1 MRHGQDFTRA
11 VRRGRR
17 AGRPL
22 VAVHLLTPPPGRTD
36 TGDAPSLV
44 GLVVSRAVGPAV
56 TRTRVKRRLRHL
68 AAQRLDRLA
77 PGALLVVRANP
88 PAAAATSAE
97 LGADLDRALERV
109 LSPTHDRSADRAADR
124 ARPSGPAGAA

>member
-1 MRHGQDFTRA
+1 MRHREDFTRA

-22 VAVHLLTPPPGRTD
+22 LAVHFL
-36 TGDAPSLV
+36 APTVSCERSAPALV

-68 AAQRLDRLA
+68 AAARLERLR
-77 PGALLVVRANP
+77 PGSLLVVRANP
-88 PAAAATSAE
+88 SSAAASSAA
-97 LGADLDRALERV
+97 LAVDLDRALDRV
-109 LSPTHDRSADRAADR
+109 LQTPRTPTPRSAV
-124 ARPSGPAGAA
+124 GAGAGAGDDR